1 MAENENKKSGS
12 KQAADAA
19 KTAVNVAKGAGRMAA
34 GDVIG
39 GVKDIAK
46 DGNVQKII
54 GGIVG
59 FFMAMIVM
67 MTSVVPSVLFTPSED
82 AFSGEHSFLEVLKQ
96 PVDSIGDFL
105 KSIFGNK
112 DTDTEKSMIDSDSI
126 QVLADNTTTDAENA
140 SESAKNTM
148 NNMLKETKE
157 RFNKRHEELIKE
169 IEADFATRPNGSV
182 KTVNDAVTSGA
193 TTSDKEAVNL
203 LCLYSTQND
212 SNVINVDFNDYL
224 DWLGTADKSW
234 FRRTTVDKGGPAEEQ
249 DKWKKSNWN
258 VKPTYWDGT
267 MLPQKE
273 MDEINAEKKKYNF
286 DKQEFKNTFED
297 KYGDKAT
304 SALQQLCSLEPD
316 IKEEKIEVKD
326 ENGNV
331 VSSYMNYTY
340 TIKVKSSDEIKS
352 DFVNF
357 DETKDDENP
366 INPNN
371 YHSEVFDDMV
381 KNTCEYFGIYGSG
394 GLSGGG
400 GSGSQLVQVA
410 LNEVG
415 YLEKASN
422 SQLEDKTANPGGGNY
437 TKYGQWFGMKGDFW
451 CNIFVS
457 WCANESGM
465 LDDSSVPKF
474 SLCTDGEN
482 WYKKNNRW
490 KDKSYVPMTGNIIFF
505 DWQRD
510 GHTDHVGIVEKVENG
525 KVFTIEG
532 NSKDEVK
539 EKIII

>member
-1 MAENENKKSGS
+1 MAENENKKSGA

-54 GGIVG
+54 VGVVG
-59 FFMAMIVM
+59 FITAMIVM

-212 SNVINVDFNDYL
+212 SNVINVDFNDFL
-224 DWLGTADKSW
+224 
-234 FRRTTVDKGGPAEEQ
+234 
-249 DKWKKSNWN
+249 
-258 VKPTYWDGT
+258 
-267 MLPQKE
+267 
-273 MDEINAEKKKYNF
+273 
-286 DKQEFKNTFED
+286 
-297 KYGDKAT
+297 
-304 SALQQLCSLEPD
+304 
-316 IKEEKIEVKD
+316 
-326 ENGNV
+326 
-331 VSSYMNYTY
+331 
-340 TIKVKSSDEIKS
+340 
-352 DFVNF
+352 
-357 DETKDDENP
+357 
-366 INPNN
+366 NN
-371 YHSEVFDDMV
+371 M
-381 KNTCEYFGIYGSG
+381 
-394 GLSGGG
+394 
-400 GSGSQLVQVA
+400 
-410 LNEVG
+410 
-415 YLEKASN
+415 
-422 SQLEDKTANPGGGNY
+422 
-437 TKYGQWFGMKGDFW
+437 
-451 CNIFVS
+451 
-457 WCANESGM
+457 
-465 LDDSSVPKF
+465 
-474 SLCTDGEN
+474 
-482 WYKKNNRW
+482 
-490 KDKSYVPMTGNIIFF
+490 
-505 DWQRD
+505 
-510 GHTDHVGIVEKVENG
+510 
-525 KVFTIEG
+525 
-532 NSKDEVK
+532 
-539 EKIII
+539 

>member
-224 DWLGTADKSW
+224 DWLGTADKGW

-249 DKWKKSNWN
+249 EKWKN
-258 VKPTYWDGT
+258 
-267 MLPQKE
+267 L
-273 MDEINAEKKKYNF
+273 I
-286 DKQEFKNTFED
+286 
-297 KYGDKAT
+297 
-304 SALQQLCSLEPD
+304 
-316 IKEEKIEVKD
+316 
-326 ENGNV
+326 
-331 VSSYMNYTY
+331 
-340 TIKVKSSDEIKS
+340 
-352 DFVNF
+352 
-357 DETKDDENP
+357 
-366 INPNN
+366 
-371 YHSEVFDDMV
+371 
-381 KNTCEYFGIYGSG
+381 
-394 GLSGGG
+394 
-400 GSGSQLVQVA
+400 
-410 LNEVG
+410 
-415 YLEKASN
+415 
-422 SQLEDKTANPGGGNY
+422 
-437 TKYGQWFGMKGDFW
+437 GM
-451 CNIFVS
+451 
-457 WCANESGM
+457 
-465 LDDSSVPKF
+465 
-474 SLCTDGEN
+474 
-482 WYKKNNRW
+482 
-490 KDKSYVPMTGNIIFF
+490 
-505 DWQRD
+505 
-510 GHTDHVGIVEKVENG
+510 
-525 KVFTIEG
+525 
-532 NSKDEVK
+532 
-539 EKIII
+539 